1 MVGRMGVPEEI
12 VSDNGTNF
20 ISANKELQDAL
31 KGVSVQKLQEDT
43 SHHGVKWYFNPPLS
57 PHFGGVFESM
67 IKAAKLAINAQLR
80 DSDVSDEELISIV
93 TGAESL
99 INSRP
104 ITYQSSNPKDD
115 CPLTPNHFLHG
126 QLGGSFAPEVD
137 HRIYY
142 SPKKRWRR
150 VQQVIQHFWE
160 RWMTEYIPSLN
171 SRKIW
176 QTRCRNLDV
185 GEVVISPDTP
195 RGKWPLGRIVE
206 VMKSSDGQ
214 VRVVKVKVRV
224 NLYIWSISKLCLLEV
239 DDGST
244 YKYIEEGENVEK
256 KP

>member
-1 MVGRMGVPEEI
+1 
-12 VSDNGTNF
+12 
-20 ISANKELQDAL
+20 
-31 KGVSVQKLQEDT
+31 
-43 SHHGVKWYFNPPLS
+43 
-57 PHFGGVFESM
+57 M

-176 QTRCRNLDV
+176 QTQCRNLDV
-185 GEVVISPDTP
+185 GEVVLVISPDTP
-195 RGKWPLGRIVE
+195 RGKWPLSRIVE

-214 VRVVKVKVRV
+214 VHVVKVKVGDNV
-224 NLYIWSISKLCLLEV
+224 YTQSISKLCPLEV
-239 DDGST
+239 D
-244 YKYIEEGENVEK
+244 EK
-256 KP
+256 H

>member
-1 MVGRMGVPEEI
+1 MVGHMGMPEEI

-80 DSDVSDEELISIV
+80 DSEFSDEELISIV

-185 GEVVISPDTP
+185 GEVVLVISPDTP
-195 RGKWPLGRIVE
+195 
-206 VMKSSDGQ
+206 
-214 VRVVKVKVRV
+214 
-224 NLYIWSISKLCLLEV
+224 
-239 DDGST
+239 
-244 YKYIEEGENVEK
+244 
-256 KP
+256 